1 MDGLDKF
8 EEPTYSASEI
18 KIGGEG
24 FGDKVG
30 AVKKFVPYIIA
41 IVVLAAIAL
50 FAYDFFIGSVSNVSI
65 AVKDTE
71 GEALGES
78 SIKLFAAGA
87 DQPFFTGSDASTYT
101 VAMRTGSYR
110 AEATAP
116 GYAIKT
122 AQIELGA
129 NENQKTIELEKDFDV
144 EITGFEQAFPAKLFL
159 GQATTVPVT
168 VQNKSDKSATVQLM
182 LEDGLKELVAQDET
196 GAVTIAGN
204 SSAAINIA
212 INVKTSIKI
221 KNEKDGDSK
230 KAVVRVKYTK
240 KQESHNFTLFPNPAD
255 KITLGSATFSVKA
268 REGLNKQSKKIK
280 VTNSNKFSIEDLN
293 LSIEI
298 TSSTANDEA
307 QVLQWFQFTEI
318 ADEPKPQ
325 LIGIQ
330 SIAAASSVEKELQ
343 VIAPLSAK
351 KEPGIKGNIV
361 LSAGYLQQPKKTTL
375 TLEIAEEASY
385 GIALSLTPNQPY
397 EIAWDDTKGKYEK
410 KIVTLKVK
418 NSGQAGLQNI
428 FLTIEN
434 EDDCSTNWLSFLE
447 STPQKLGEIDSLA
460 VGQTRELKM
469 EATAPIAQRGNET
482 SMYCSMHYRFD
493 NPVQLGEYVE
503 DTMPAFIQ
511 IRPEAE

>member
-8 EEPTYSASEI
+8 EEPSYSSAEI
-18 KIGGEG
+18 KIEGEG
-24 FGDKVG
+24 FGG
-30 AVKKFVPYIIA
+30 GFGSVKKFVPYIIA
-41 IVVLAAIAL
+41 IVVLGAIAL

-65 AVKDTE
+65 TIKDTE
-71 GEALGES
+71 GTVLEDS
-78 SIKLFAAGA
+78 SIKLFAAGSNE
-87 DQPFFTGSDASTYT
+87 PFFTGSDASTYT
-101 VAMRTGSYR
+101 VAMRPGSYR
-110 AEATAP
+110 AEVKAT

-122 AQIELGA
+122 VQIELGA

-144 EITGFEQAFPAKLFL
+144 KITGFEQAFPAKLFL
-159 GQATTVPVT
+159 GQATTVLVT
-168 VQNKSDKSATVQLM
+168 VENKSDKSATVQLV
-182 LEDGLKELVAQDET
+182 LEDGLKELVEDDET

-204 SSAAINIA
+204 SSATINIA
-212 INVKTSIKI
+212 INVKTTIKI

-240 KQESHNFTLFPNPAD
+240 KQESRSFTLFPNPAD

-298 TSSTANDEA
+298 TSSTRNDEA

-325 LIGIQ
+325 LISIQ
-330 SIAAASSVEKELQ
+330 SIAAGSYVEKELQ

-361 LSAGYLQQPKKTTL
+361 LSAGYLQQPKKSTL

-385 GIALSLTPNQPY
+385 GIALTLTPNQPY
-397 EIAWDDTKGKYEK
+397 EIVWDDTQRKYEK

-418 NSGQAGLQNI
+418 NSGQIVLQNI
-428 FLTIEN
+428 VLSIEN
-434 EDDCSTNWLSFLE
+434 DDDCSTNWLSFLE
-447 STPQKLGEIDSLA
+447 STIDSLA
-460 VGQTRELKM
+460 VGQTKELKM
-469 EATAPIAQRGNET
+469 EATAPIVQRGNET
-482 SMYCSMHYRFD
+482 NMYCNVHYLFD

-503 DTMPAFIQ
+503 DTLPAFIQ